1 MIMNRKTRP
10 ICHGRMGK
18 GNNRCS
24 RVIERVLAESLFGAV
39 KSKANRDVTIRL
51 DCCWHCC
58 LYSFSAQNSGYICPK
73 SWKWQ
78 LEYGHSSTSQL
89 RISVLAS
96 TGRVQVTKKCH
107 ENSGGYALC
116 LLYIMMCAILRVVAY
131 FLSVNLLHI
140 YTVFVALCV
149 APHFPL
155 KE

>member
-1 MIMNRKTRP
+1 MNRRTRP
-10 ICHGRMGK
+10 ISHGRMGQ

-24 RVIERVLAESLFGAV
+24 RVIVRVLAESLLGAV

-51 DCCWHCC
+51 DCHWHCC
-58 LYSFSAQNSGYICPK
+58 FYSFSAQNSGQICLK

-78 LEYGHSSTSQL
+78 LEYGHSSMSQL
-89 RISVLAS
+89 RISILSS
-96 TGRVQVTKKCH
+96 TARVQVTKKCH

-116 LLYIMMCAILRVVAY
+116 LLYIVMCAILRVVAY
-131 FLSVNLLHI
+131 FLSVNLLHM

-149 APHFPL
+149 TYFSL

>member
-1 MIMNRKTRP
+1 MNRKTRP

-18 GNNRCS
+18 GNNCCS
-24 RVIERVLAESLFGAV
+24 CMIVCVLAESLLGAV

-51 DCCWHCC
+51 DCHWHCC
-58 LYSFSAQNSGYICPK
+58 FYSFSAQNSGYICLK
-73 SWKWQ
+73 SQKWQ

-89 RISVLAS
+89 WISILAS

-116 LLYIMMCAILRVVAY
+116 LLYIVMCAILRVVAY
-131 FLSVNLLHI
+131 FLSVNLLPM

-149 APHFPL
+149 ARFPL
-155 KE
+155 N